1 MWSHPLNAFSFLS
14 ISDFHPQPRRT
25 RWCIE
30 MQTFA
35 HVVRKVLQSS
45 AADDTDLQIQNALL
59 NFSNP
64 CKPVLSAVILLCDP
78 RFIRANQR

>member
-1 MWSHPLNAFSFLS
+1 
-14 ISDFHPQPRRT
+14 
-25 RWCIE
+25 

-59 NFSNP
+59 NFSDP
-64 CKPVLSAVILLCDP
+64 CKPVLSAV
-78 RFIRANQR
+78 RFCLAIRALSAPISG